1 MDTKFNLKQV
11 VFFLKPIELK
21 TDIFN
26 LNTEKLIGFGECHSS
41 GKVVKIHMD
50 EHGKTTY
57 DIQTYNLYGS
67 SAEKHQ
73 EIPEKHIALDKEGVR
88 KILIDIIKEN
98 QERIL
103 KKYESD

>member
-26 LNTEKLIGFGECHSS
+26 LNTENLMGFDECYSS
-41 GKVVKIHMD
+41 GKVVKIHID
-50 EHGKTTY
+50 ENGKTTY
-57 DIQTYNLYGS
+57 DIQTYFS
-67 SAEKHQ
+67 MEKHL
-73 EIPEKHIALDKEGVR
+73 EIPEKHIALDKEGAR
-88 KILIDIIKEN
+88 KILIDIIKRN